1 MTFDDSS
8 YDESKNI
15 ENIAKTLNLESVIFK
30 FDKSRV
36 NEYVEEALNN
46 MNNLVIDYSFVPT
59 YLLSK
64 EPLITRKQS
73 YQVMGL
79 MKYLVDMSG
88 TGVYFI
94 LTLFL
99 PQ

>member
-1 MTFDDSS
+1 MIQVRRKQEYRKYSQ
-8 YDESKNI
+8 NI
-15 ENIAKTLNLESVIFK
+15 ELESVIFK

-64 EPLITRKQS
+64 ETSNYTKAVISGDGADEIFGGYEWYR
-73 YQVMGL
+73 GL
-79 MKYLVDMSG
+79 
-88 TGVYFI
+88 
-94 LTLFL
+94 LF
-99 PQ
+99 